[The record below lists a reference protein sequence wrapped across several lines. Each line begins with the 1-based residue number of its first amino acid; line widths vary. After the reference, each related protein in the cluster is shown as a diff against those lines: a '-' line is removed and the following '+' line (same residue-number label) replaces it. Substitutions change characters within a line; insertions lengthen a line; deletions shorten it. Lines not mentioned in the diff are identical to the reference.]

1 MNTNCILFKQT
12 KKKKIKQMFCR
23 EGWGGGLNNRLDDL
37 LVCFQ
42 KNTSN
47 CKFYKIYSFNKSV

>member
-23 EGWGGGLNNRLDDL
+23 EGWGGSQQQVRRLVGMFPKKHIKL
-37 LVCFQ
+37 
-42 KNTSN
+42 
-47 CKFYKIYSFNKSV
+47 